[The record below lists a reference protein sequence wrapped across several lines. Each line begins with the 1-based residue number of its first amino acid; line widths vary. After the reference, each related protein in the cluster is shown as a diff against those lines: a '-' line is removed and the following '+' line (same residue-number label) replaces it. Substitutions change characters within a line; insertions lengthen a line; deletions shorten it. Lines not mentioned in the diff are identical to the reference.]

1 MFSLFMSELKEGLP
15 SLLENKL
22 NISASSEIVGFF
34 FCTQGILLIFA
45 EIYRKV
51 KNGQRPYF
59 RPTLDHLD
67 DDECSEELANMI
79 KKCWSE
85 DPMERPDFH
94 SLKTI
99 IRKINK

>member
-1 MFSLFMSELKEGLP
+1 M
-15 SLLENKL
+15 
-22 NISASSEIVGFF
+22 
-34 FCTQGILLIFA
+34 
-45 EIYRKV
+45 

>member
-1 MFSLFMSELKEGLP
+1 M
-15 SLLENKL
+15 
-22 NISASSEIVGFF
+22 NISVTTEIVL
-34 FCTQGILLIFA
+34 CTLKIFWGYFT

-99 IRKINK
+99 IRKINRYVYSINHFIYALSF

>member
-1 MFSLFMSELKEGLP
+1 M
-15 SLLENKL
+15 
-22 NISASSEIVGFF
+22 V
-34 FCTQGILLIFA
+34 A

-51 KNGQRPYF
+51 KNGQQKPFF
-59 RPTLDHLD
+59 RPTIDHVD
-67 DDECSEELANMI
+67 NEDCSEDLANMI
-79 KKCWSE
+79 KKCWAE

>member
-1 MFSLFMSELKEGLP
+1 MS
-15 SLLENKL
+15 
-22 NISASSEIVGFF
+22 FF
-34 FCTQGILLIFA
+34 PLFA

-67 DDECSEELANMI
+67 DDDCSEELANMI